1 MAFTDD
7 VLNPIDRIRLTIGDT
22 DPDNPL
28 ISSQWY
34 QWYLS
39 KDYTENAVALEIA
52 RKILA
57 MYAGEG
63 ARQRG
68 QVEVYGK
75 ERFDSYLQW
84 LKDLVANGI
93 TSAPIPYAGGQSL
106 KDMIEND
113 SNLDNVRTVATLR
126 SQGLFLMIKITRKTK
141 NFEKL
146 AKKLQTLAKES
157 VESGYFKEQP
167 DHPEAGMSYAQ
178 LMTIHE
184 YGYNGNEE
192 RPVRDITMA
201 NMKGEVGK
209 ILKRNLFKLSEE
221 QLLDVIGKDT
231 TRFAKS
237 VFGDTSL
244 LASNSAYTIDLK
256 GFDAPPLVDSG
267 LLANNWSYR
276 VSINGKIVDES
287 FI

>member
-1 MAFTDD
+1 MSFTD
-7 VLNPIDRIRLTIGDT
+7 NPLDQIDRARLLIGDT

-34 QWYLS
+34 QWYFD

-63 ARQRG
+63 ARQRVG

-113 SNLDNVRTVATLR
+113 SNLDNVRPWR
-126 SQGLFLMIKITRKTK
+126 PYDHRD
-141 NFEKL
+141 
-146 AKKLQTLAKES
+146 
-157 VESGYFKEQP
+157 YF
-167 DHPEAGMSYAQ
+167 
-178 LMTIHE
+178 
-184 YGYNGNEE
+184 
-192 RPVRDITMA
+192 
-201 NMKGEVGK
+201 
-209 ILKRNLFKLSEE
+209 
-221 QLLDVIGKDT
+221 
-231 TRFAKS
+231 
-237 VFGDTSL
+237 
-244 LASNSAYTIDLK
+244 
-256 GFDAPPLVDSG
+256 
-267 LLANNWSYR
+267 
-276 VSINGKIVDES
+276 
-287 FI
+287 

>member
-1 MAFTDD
+1 
-7 VLNPIDRIRLTIGDT
+7 
-22 DPDNPL
+22 
-28 ISSQWY
+28 
-34 QWYLS
+34 
-39 KDYTENAVALEIA
+39 
-52 RKILA
+52 
-57 MYAGEG
+57 
-63 ARQRG
+63 
-68 QVEVYGK
+68 
-75 ERFDSYLQW
+75 
-84 LKDLVANGI
+84 
-93 TSAPIPYAGGQSL
+93 
-106 KDMIEND
+106 
-113 SNLDNVRTVATLR
+113 
-126 SQGLFLMIKITRKTK
+126 MIKITRKTK

-167 DHPEAGMSYAQ
+167 DHPEANMSYAQ

-184 YGYNGNEE
+184 YGYDGNEE

-209 ILKRNLFKLSEE
+209 ILKQNLFKLSEE
-221 QLLDVIGKDT
+221 QLLDVIGKNT

-256 GFDAPPLVDSG
+256 GFDAPLVDSG